1 MYSAISANKRKSLF
15 LIAIFVG
22 FVAAVAYLV
31 GYIKGGVRFAPYATI
46 AALAYA
52 VISYVSSSRLA
63 MAMSGAH
70 EVTKKEEPRLYRIV
84 ENLSITEGLPM
95 PRVFV
100 IEDSAP
106 NACATGTNPKSAI
119 VCATRGLLD
128 IMEDS
133 ELEGVMA
140 HELGHVKN
148 YDIRVSMVAF
158 ALVAVIGL
166 ISDMLMW
173 GMYMGGSDDDEDSPL
188 GAAGALISILVI
200 FVAPLIAMLIQLSIS
215 RRREYLADA
224 TGAMTTRYPEGLANA
239 LEKIAQHGSVLKR
252 QSASTAHLFLSNPL
266 KRKSM
271 AAMFSTHPPLED
283 RIAKLRSMGKSL

>member
-15 LIAIFVG
+15 LIAVFVG

-31 GYIKGGVRFAPYATI
+31 GYVKGGVRFAPYATI

-52 VISYVSSSRLA
+52 VVSYVSSSRLA

-128 IMEDS
+128 MMEDS